1 MKFDKGP
8 LTLLKKLFSKDSDQT
23 EQAGQKIGKYHY
35 FLIVLLFGV
44 AFMLISDLW
53 GSQKQEASTVMKTET
68 QPAQEDVPAF
78 GSKETKDSTMKEYE
92 DRYENQLKEAL
103 EQVAGVSDATVVVNV
118 ESTEQKVYV
127 KNNATQSQITKE
139 TDREGGNRSIEDK
152 SSDEQLV
159 IIRKGDQEVP
169 IVLETKKPKISGVLV
184 VAKGADNIQVKK
196 WIIES
201 VTRALDVPSHRVA
214 VMPKN

>member
-8 LTLLKKLFSKDSDQT
+8 LKALQQLFMKESGDAAEPGKKP
-23 EQAGQKIGKYHY
+23 GKFHY

-53 GSQKQEASTVMKTET
+53 GTEDQEASMVMSTES
-68 QPAQEDVPAF
+68 QPEEDVPAF
-78 GSKETKDSTMKEYE
+78 GKGDSKDSVMKDYE

-103 EQVAGVSDATVVVNV
+103 EQIAGVSDPTVVVNV
-118 ESTEQKVYV
+118 ESTERKVYE
-127 KNNATQSQITKE
+127 KNNATQTQVTKE

-159 IIRKGDQEVP
+159 IIRDGEKEVP
-169 IVLETKKPKISGVLV
+169 IITETKKPKISGVLV